1 MNGALT
7 YLWLTLLKR
16 RAFYLVRCL
25 RRPATLIGL
34 ASLLFLIGI
43 LFHYRRAE
51 AFAQLV
57 RTESLIGAAI
67 LMLGGAL
74 FKGFLQRGLVF
85 EPPDIEFLFTS
96 PFTQR
101 QIIFYRF
108 LPNYLFAFAQ
118 SLVFYLLFESH
129 LKQPVL
135 TSACLMLFQIVC
147 FHIAAGSAIFAGTL
161 SERAHH
167 RCQWMLLCCYF
178 VIVAVYLRAAWD
190 LHLVPSFISSPFLQI
205 LFYPAAN
212 LSAIGN
218 APVTGQWAVHL
229 VNTDPSALSKIWQP
243 AAYLSAFSLA
253 AVITLGLVLRLKVSI
268 FETSV
273 ASADAKL
280 VGRASQRAAAGSSPF
295 AFRRSARALT
305 SSLSRLALFHGVG
318 AIIWKNLVVASR
330 SKRQILLAAGFTFIY
345 TGFLIALRV
354 VLHRL
359 MVDGGQLPERDLRDF
374 ENGLASMLVG
384 LTFFLQRS
392 FPFDFRRDGQHL
404 VTFRTLPISPL
415 ALALAEVSVPTF
427 FCLAFQAVAVMALML
442 CGRFEWML
450 LLVMLLGFPAVALA
464 LNGVWNLHYLLAATK
479 RAGGKAES
487 ASSVTVLM
495 VVALSFLIFY
505 PAGWAAVTI
514 GRLLPGPICE
524 PLGFAVWLTVQ
535 YAVDF
540 CLLLLLSKLF
550 QRFEVS
556 DEVR

>member
-25 RRPATLIGL
+25 RRPATLIGF

-147 FHIAAGSAIFAGTL
+147 FHIATGSAIFAGTL
-161 SERAHH
+161 SERAHY

-218 APVTGQWAVHL
+218 APVIGQWAVRL
-229 VNTDPSALSKIWQP
+229 VNTDPSPVSNMWQP

-268 FETSV
+268 FET
-273 ASADAKL
+273 ALACTAHAAEKRLKL
-280 VGRASQRAAAGSSPF
+280 RQGRAVAIVSENELSST
-295 AFRRSARALT
+295 AFPR
-305 SSLSRLALFHGVG
+305 LSLFHGVG
-318 AIIWKNLVVASR
+318 AIIWKNLIVASR

-345 TGFLIALRV
+345 TGFLIALHV

-359 MVDGGQLPERDLRDF
+359 MADGGRLPERDLRDF

-392 FPFDFRRDGQHL
+392 FAFDFRRDGQHL